1 MTDREETVGDPEWWD
16 TVSSEI
22 SHDAKNP
29 LNVVSG
35 RLELLDIDETNE
47 AAIER
52 SVARVERLM
61 DALSTLGSAMNVAAD
76 PEPVSLDRVGREAWE
91 RVGSEAPS
99 FVVETDRSIAVDGE
113 TLTAIL
119 ERLFENSVVHGE
131 AETVRLVGTDEG
143 FAVADDGSGI
153 DPDVRDRVFE
163 CGFSTDRYAEGYGL
177 FVVDAATRAR
187 GWSAAIEESESGGAS
202 VRIATDD

>member
-1 MTDREETVGDPEWWD
+1 MTDRDDTVGDPEWWD

-22 SHDAKNP
+22 AHDAKNP

-61 DALSTLGSAMNVAAD
+61 DALSTLGSATNVAAD
-76 PEPVSLDRVGREAWE
+76 PEPVSLDRAGREAWE
-91 RVGSEAPS
+91 SVGSEAVA
-99 FVVETDRSIAVDGE
+99 FVVETDRRIAVERE

-119 ERLFENSVVHGE
+119 ERLFENSLVHGE
-131 AETVRLVGTDEG
+131 AGTVRLAGTDDG
-143 FAVADDGSGI
+143 FAVVDDGSGI

-177 FVVDAATRAR
+177 FVVDAAASAR
-187 GWSAAIEESESGGAS
+187 GWAVTVGESDSGGTS
-202 VRIATDD
+202 VRVRTDD